1 MANYSMKYIISLM
14 VWTLATPLLPLA
26 WAADDL
32 DSIRFGEPAL
42 AFSSGSIQRSTPQDG
57 FVNVITGDN
66 QTTGDRMILGG
77 SDILYLRLKDLGDV
91 APGDLF
97 TIYKRTRKIFHPIT
111 GQYLGY
117 LVNRL
122 AVAQVSQVDKDL
134 TTVQI
139 MRAYAAV
146 SPGDPVMKFVLP
158 TNEGAAGDQPSA
170 GDVEG
175 RVVEFQSNMGIMNM
189 VAQRNIIYLDRGRED
204 GIRSGDRMD
213 IVRSGGSLPQRVVG
227 ELKILSM
234 EDRTATALITKSTSR
249 ILKGDRFRVTG
260 RAPEAMPISQ
270 SPQQS
275 LNVPSAAALSPSKLE
290 GQDVSPAETPSPS
303 KLQVQN
309 VASETRVSLSDSMKE
324 LRFESGEATIT
335 SEGYQVLDGLI
346 AYLKTT
352 VGDRLIRVE
361 GHADNQEIGPS
372 LKSRYQTNW
381 DLSKARAGGV
391 LRYLTEK
398 GGIDSVR
405 LSSVGYGDTKPMA
418 SNATEMGREKNRRV
432 DIVLYSP
439 ESTKEESEPAA
450 KPIET
455 GDAGDKGYSL
465 SRLSS
470 AESGD
475 PVSPVGTTIPVA
487 PTGSPKMEI
496 SSVPADPA
504 SATIPPSVGQGNS
517 DQKSNAPVA
526 SPQ

>member
-1 MANYSMKYIISLM
+1 MANYSLKCVVFLM

-32 DSIRFGEPAL
+32 NSIRFGEPAL

-66 QTTGDRMILGG
+66 QTTGNHMRLG
-77 SDILYLRLKDLGDV
+77 SWDVLYLRLKNPSDV

-97 TIYKRTRKIFHPIT
+97 TIYKRAHKVFHPTT
-111 GQYLGY
+111 GQYMGH

-122 AVAQVSQVDKDL
+122 AVVQVNQIDKDL

-139 MRAYAAV
+139 IRVYAAV
-146 SPGDPVMKFVLP
+146 SPGDPVMKFVPP
-158 TNEGAAGDQPSA
+158 TDEGAAVDQLSV

-189 VAQRNIIYLDRGRED
+189 VAQRNIVYLDRGRED
-204 GIRSGDRMD
+204 GIRPGDRMD
-213 IVRSGGSLPQRVVG
+213 VVRSGGSLPQRVVG

-234 EDRTATALITKSTSR
+234 EDRTATALITKSISR
-249 ILKGDRFRVTG
+249 ILKGDRFRVKGHAT
-260 RAPEAMPISQ
+260 APEAMPISQ

-275 LNVPSAAALSPSKLE
+275 L
-290 GQDVSPAETPSPS
+290 GVSPAVASPPS
-303 KLQVQN
+303 KFQVQN
-309 VASETRVSLSDSMKE
+309 GASETRISLGDLMKQ
-324 LRFESGEATIT
+324 LRFESGEATIK
-335 SEGYQVLDGLI
+335 SEGYQVLDELI
-346 AYLKTT
+346 AYLKTAA
-352 VGDRLIRVE
+352 GDRLIRVE
-361 GHADNQEIGPS
+361 GHADNMEIGPS
-372 LKSRYQTNW
+372 LKSLYQTNW

-391 LRYLTEK
+391 LRYLLEK
-398 GGIDSVR
+398 GGIDSAK
-405 LSSVGYGDTKPMA
+405 LSSVGYGDTKPVA
-418 SNATEMGREKNRRV
+418 GNATEVGRQKNRRV

-439 ESTKEESEPAA
+439 ESAGEESEPAA

-455 GDAGDKGYSL
+455 GDNGSSL

-475 PVSPVGTTIPVA
+475 PISTVDTTIPAA
-487 PTGSPKMEI
+487 PKGSSKVEP

-504 SATIPPSVGQGNS
+504 SVTIPASVGQGNS
-517 DQKSNAPVA
+517 DQKPAAPVVP
-526 SPQ
+526 PQ